1 MHLEKVR
8 YSRESASM
16 ATANPYRNA
25 VPLSKTAPSRGLS
38 LTLWAVLSC
47 ALLVTWAPASADLI
61 AAASPE
67 VEVKKHST
75 GKEASVRQ
83 GEKEWFIHID
93 VDQDRTMILRSESDK
108 GKEIN
113 NHAEII
119 DRPMSNSEVDRLVGD
134 FVSGI
139 TSTLQP

>member
-1 MHLEKVR
+1 MTTGSPFR
-8 YSRESASM
+8 
-16 ATANPYRNA
+16 TAAPI
-25 VPLSKTAPSRGLS
+25 SKTVPSGFGLG
-38 LTLWAVLSC
+38 LTLGAILSC
-47 ALLVTWAPASADLI
+47 ALLITWAPVSANP
-61 AAASPE
+61 AASPE
-67 VEVKKHST
+67 VEGKKHST

-93 VDQDRTMILRSESDK
+93 VDQDQTMILRSESDK

>member
-1 MHLEKVR
+1 MYNDWDSGIT
-8 YSRESASM
+8 YSRESGSM
-16 ATANPYRNA
+16 TTGSHFHSPA
-25 VPLSKTAPSRGLS
+25 RGGLAFA
-38 LTLWAVLSC
+38 AVLTC
-47 ALLVTWAPASADLI
+47 ALLLTSPPVSADLT
-61 AAASPE
+61 AASAASPE
-67 VEVKKHST
+67 VEVRKHST
-75 GKEASVRQ
+75 GKEASIRQ

-108 GKEIN
+108 GQEIN

-139 TSTLQP
+139 TSTLKP